1 MICLLVEGGCP
12 IWQASVSGEHSE
24 RRFLGRDL
32 YPAPEPGAETGDC
45 RRELGESAGEFLSPW
60 QSFFT

>member
-24 RRFLGRDL
+24 RGFPGRDL
-32 YPAPEPGAETGDC
+32 YPAPEPGAETGGLS
-45 RRELGESAGEFLSPW
+45 RRTG
-60 QSFFT
+60 